1 MAWGIQNSLETRK
14 VAGILYRRKTPKIR
28 ASQPLKNLW
37 GHMRR
42 IGVNHLEVPA
52 DLVAVE
58 QLAQ

>member
-1 MAWGIQNSLETRK
+1 MAWGIQNWMETRK
-14 VAGILYRRKTPKIR
+14 VVRILYLRKTPKLR
-28 ASQPLKNLW
+28 ATQPNKNLW